1 MQKLKF
7 LKPALVLLII
17 AVGVALLLSLVN
29 FITKDKIVEN
39 TLREKNAAIEKIF
52 TECKNPVSESVDK
65 ALIESLPSTVSD
77 LGYVKSADGD
87 NVGYYV
93 EVAPV
98 GFKDAI
104 SMIVGV
110 SSDKTVVNVICL
122 SSSETAGVGT
132 KATGSDY
139 LRNFISKNS
148 DNVSDVDTIT
158 GATISSKAV
167 KNGILN
173 ACRAVELLAEVE

>member
-17 AVGVALLLSLVN
+17 AVGVALLLSLIN
-29 FITKDKIVEN
+29 SITVDRIAEN
-39 TLREKNAAIEKIF
+39 ALREKNAAIEKIF
-52 TECKNPVSESVDK
+52 TDYESPLSESIDK
-65 ALIESLPSTVSD
+65 TSIEKLPSTVND
-77 LGYVKSADGD
+77 LGYVKSSDGTIA
-87 NVGYYV
+87 GYFV

-104 SMIVGV
+104 SMIVGI
-110 SSDKTVVNVICL
+110 SKDKSVVNVICL

-132 KATGSDY
+132 KATGFDY
-139 LRNFISKNS
+139 LQNFISKNS
-148 DNVSDVDTIT
+148 DNVSGVDTIT

-167 KNGILN
+167 KSGILD
-173 ACRAVELLAEVE
+173 ACRAVEFLEVN

>member
-1 MQKLKF
+1 MQKFKF

-29 FITKDKIVEN
+29 FITADRIAEN

-52 TECKNPVSESVDK
+52 TEYEKPVSESIDK
-65 ALIESLPSTVSD
+65 TTFEKIPSTVND
-77 LGYVKSADGD
+77 LGYVKNADGET
-87 NVGYYV
+87 VGYYV

-104 SMIVGV
+104 SMIVGI
-110 SSDKTVVNVICL
+110 SKDKNVVNVICL

-132 KATGSDY
+132 KATDSAY
-139 LRNFISKNS
+139 LQNFISRNS
-148 DNVSDVDTIT
+148 DNVSDVSTIT

-167 KNGILN
+167 KSGMLD
-173 ACRAVELLAEVE
+173 ACLAVELLAEVE